1 MSEEANLSSRPKAP
15 GRRGG
20 KGARRRPKPSAGKGM
35 KGVGDD
41 DDAAKPDA
49 AAKAK
54 ALAAHEAKKVTGPQ
68 HQSSTNSSRQS
79 SDSSQGAWSGLKRMW
94 SSSTSTSISVR
105 MKQR

>member
-54 ALAAHEAKKVTGPQ
+54 ALAAHEAKKVTDAAVAVEK
-68 HQSSTNSSRQS
+68 QSQKDGSKMCECV
-79 SDSSQGAWSGLKRMW
+79 WF
-94 SSSTSTSISVR
+94 
-105 MKQR
+105 